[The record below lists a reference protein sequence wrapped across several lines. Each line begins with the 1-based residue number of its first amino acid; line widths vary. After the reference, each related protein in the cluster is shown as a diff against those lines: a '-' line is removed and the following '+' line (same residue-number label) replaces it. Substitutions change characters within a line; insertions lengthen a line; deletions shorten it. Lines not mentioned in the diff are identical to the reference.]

1 MRRLCLLILLALILS
16 LALAACR
23 IETTTETPA
32 DGGEQVVATEA
43 SIEAEPSTEEEATTQ
58 EPLAEEDAAT
68 EAPPA
73 EEEVATEELPAEEE
87 TATEESP
94 AEEGSGSTGPGVPIG
109 VQVPAGFTIEVFA
122 EGLATPR
129 FIAFGP
135 DGALYVAERGA
146 FTESGTGRIVALPD
160 ADSDGRADAILPFAT
175 GLDQPHSLAYHEGAW
190 YVGVPS
196 GVVRLDD
203 QDGDGAAEAQTAIID
218 DLPTR
223 VGHTTRTVAFL
234 PDGRM
239 LLSVGSSC
247 NVCTESDPRR
257 AAIVVYDDATGA
269 NEQIFATGLRNA
281 VGLTFQPDSGALWVT
296 NNGRDL
302 MGDDVPPETLY
313 QVNEGDHFGW
323 PACHAGTIIDPEFG
337 AEGACDGVVQPALIW
352 QAHSAPL
359 GLVFYDGD
367 AFPEA
372 YRGDLFIALHG
383 SWNRPQMVGYEVLRV
398 PFDDG
403 LPSGPAE
410 VFATGWLTD
419 GRVSGRPV
427 GLAVGPDGALYVSDD
442 RGGFVYRITYDE

>member
-1 MRRLCLLILLALILS
+1 MNKKWAVIAAVILAVLIVGGIWFSRSPLS
-16 LALAACR
+16 RVNFAGFIGSPDPTDPTSQTDPGSTALADPTSSTA
-23 IETTTETPA
+23 
-32 DGGEQVVATEA
+32 
-43 SIEAEPSTEEEATTQ
+43 PSAQTG
-58 EPLAEEDAAT
+58 LRV
-68 EAPPA
+68 PP
-73 EEEVATEELPAEEE
+73 
-87 TATEESP
+87 
-94 AEEGSGSTGPGVPIG
+94 
-109 VQVPAGFTIEVFA
+109 GFTIEVFA
-122 EGLATPR
+122 EGLDAPR
-129 FIAFGP
+129 FITFGP
-135 DGALYVAERGA
+135 DGALTVAERDA
-146 FTESGTGRIVALPD
+146 GRIVALPD
-160 ADSDGRADAILPFAT
+160 ADGDGRADTIRPLAT
-175 GLDQPHSLAYHEGAW
+175 DLDQPHSLAYHEGAW

-196 GVVRLDD
+196 GVVRLADE
-203 QDGDGAAEAQTAIID
+203 DGDGTAETQTAIID
-218 DLPTR
+218 GLPPR

-269 NEQIFATGLRNA
+269 NEQLFATGLRNA
-281 VGLTFQPDSGALWVT
+281 VGLALQPDSGALWVT

-302 MGDDVPPETLY
+302 MGDDVPPETVY
-313 QVNEGDHFGW
+313 RVNEGDHFGW

-337 AEGACDGVVQPALIW
+337 GEGACAGVVQPALTW

-383 SWNRPQMVGYEVLRV
+383 SWNRPELVGYEVLRV

-403 LPSGPAE
+403 VPSGPAE
-410 VFATGWLTD
+410 VFATGWLAD

-427 GLAVGPDGALYVSDD
+427 GLAVGPDGALYLSDD
-442 RGGFVYRITYDE
+442 RAGFIFRIAYDQ